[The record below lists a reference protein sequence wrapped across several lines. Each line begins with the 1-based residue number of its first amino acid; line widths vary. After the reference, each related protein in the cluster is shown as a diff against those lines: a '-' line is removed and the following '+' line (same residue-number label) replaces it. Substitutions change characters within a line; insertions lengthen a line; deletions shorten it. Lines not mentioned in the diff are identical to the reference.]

1 MELASAEGRD
11 ASLGRFAAES
21 SPPSSAAAAT
31 ENPCMR
37 LLPPAPASLPPVAG
51 VGPFRGGDL
60 DLVPLDM
67 LCARRESDIFKVQ
80 TLRS

>member
-11 ASLGRFAAES
+11 ASLGRFAAAS
-21 SPPSSAAAAT
+21 SPPPPAAAAT

-37 LLPPAPASLPPVAG
+37 LLPPLPPVAG

-67 LCARRESDIFKVQ
+67 LCARRESEICKIQ
-80 TLRS
+80 TLFS